1 MVFFFFI
8 LDNQKYG
15 INKLQR
21 AGMNEWKTYRCNEIT
36 LTVRFSQDTTETVTF
51 LSLRS
56 SKVLLLGLSGC
67 EHLQL
72 HREMDTKQGN

>member
-1 MVFFFFI
+1 
-8 LDNQKYG
+8 
-15 INKLQR
+15 
-21 AGMNEWKTYRCNEIT
+21 MNEWKAYRCNEIT
-36 LTVRFSQDTTETVTF
+36 LTVRFSQGTTETVTF
-51 LSLRS
+51 LSLHS